1 MTATSLCLKV
11 GSAPKDT
18 QVVSCLPKDQRITVG
33 TYNIL
38 MPQWVAQTE
47 SGDFYAPKYSTL
59 IGFDKIGE
67 TIQENSKRRLEII
80 KKNILD
86 SQLDVICLQE
96 VVENVFKDLQ
106 EGLSKDYEGFWMT
119 HSARYYGHG
128 LAIFF
133 KKEVFKKIGEAFHRE
148 KIKVDNFNPEEPP
161 FEKDRIFLLL
171 DLQNKTT
178 GLVFRVATFH
188 FCDNR
193 TLQENVGSQTTSLA
207 NFVSCKTEY
216 QIDRTLLLGDTN
228 LDQYGNLK
236 DQSNQPDCEAKHWY
250 EFPQYEA
257 LRQEGYTCGTFKS
270 SEYAVGEIGETPIS
284 TGRTIDRIFSQRAL
298 LRELNVHAKLGGSD
312 HALIAA
318 TVL

>member
-1 MTATSLCLKV
+1 MTATSLYLRD

-18 QVVSCLPKDQRITVG
+18 IIVSCLPKDQRITVG

-47 SGDFYAPKYSTL
+47 IGELYAPKYSTL
-59 IGFDKIGE
+59 IGYDKIGE

-86 SQLDVICLQE
+86 SHLDVICLQE
-96 VVENVFKDLQ
+96 VVEDIFKDLQ
-106 EGLSKDYEGFWMT
+106 EGLSKNYEGFWMT
-119 HSARYYGHG
+119 HSAHNYGHG

-133 KKEVFKKIGEAFHRE
+133 KKEVFKKMGEAFYRE

-193 TLQENVGSQTTSLA
+193 TLQENVGSQARSLV
-207 NFVSCKTEY
+207 NFVGEAEY

-228 LDQYGNLK
+228 LDQYGNQKAL
-236 DQSNQPDCEAKHWY
+236 DNQSKCEAKHWY

-257 LRQEGYTCGTFKS
+257 LKEKAYTCGTFKP
-270 SEYAVGEIGETPIS
+270 SEYAVGEIGESPIS
-284 TGRTIDRIFSQRAL
+284 TGRSIDRIFSQGAI
-298 LRELNVHAKLGGSD
+298 LRELNVHSELGGSD